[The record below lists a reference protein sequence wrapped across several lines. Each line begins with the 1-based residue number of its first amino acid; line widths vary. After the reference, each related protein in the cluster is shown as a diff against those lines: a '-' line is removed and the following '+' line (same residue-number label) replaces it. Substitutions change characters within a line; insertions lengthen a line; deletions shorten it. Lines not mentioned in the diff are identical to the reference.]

1 MKKFVKVPLKEYL
14 ELLTDSA
21 ELGEL
26 ENWGVDNW
34 SGYEE
39 CSSRE
44 SLKHEEEDV
53 NHKIIIEED
62 ESI

>member
-21 ELGEL
+21 ELSEL
-26 ENWGVDNW
+26 EQWGVDNW
-34 SGYEE
+34 PGYEE

-44 SLKHEEEDV
+44 DLQYEEADV
-53 NHKIIIEED
+53 KHKIIIEED
-62 ESI
+62 E